1 MTCLGVLDR
10 GERGNDNETSW
21 KDGRRNRNLNLQCFP
36 YTRCTLS
43 SFEILTSDI
52 FLIFGDGNESNIVA
66 AEGDL
71 MEAMSSCVGNP
82 VISIIL
88 SNWFMVDDPGKM
100 GLPNNISP
108 KMHPVQNSK

>member
-1 MTCLGVLDR
+1 MFLDR
-10 GERGNDNETSW
+10 GERGDANETSLEEE
-21 KDGRRNRNLNLQCFP
+21 GGIEMP
-36 YTRCTLS
+36 TTVLS
-43 SFEILTSDI
+43 IYAMHALFRFVLRTSDI
-52 FLIFGDGNESNIVA
+52 FLILGDGNESNIVA
-66 AEGDL
+66 AKGDL

-88 SNWFMVDDPGKM
+88 SNWFIVDDPGKM